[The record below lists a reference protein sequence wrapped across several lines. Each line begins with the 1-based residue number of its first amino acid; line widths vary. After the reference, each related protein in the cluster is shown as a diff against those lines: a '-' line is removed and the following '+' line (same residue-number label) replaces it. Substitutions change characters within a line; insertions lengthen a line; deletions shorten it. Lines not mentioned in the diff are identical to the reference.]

1 MKKDRFPFEKEIEEE
16 SCRDQ
21 RLDKCNLRN

>member
-1 MKKDRFPFEKEIEEE
+1 MEKDRFPFEKEIKKE
-16 SCRDQ
+16 RQRQQ